1 MGYNK
6 PITARIQH
14 STNKGMKVQEPLLD
28 IGSATKKKELNYGAD
43 TSLTSGVE
51 NSKFVD
57 IAKPLAEGADG
68 PKAAAKQTAGQTAMF
83 GPEGSKPNPGLY
95 AGIVAEAKKKGGAQA
110 VAKNYNNFKSYKV
123 GKGGKR

>member
-14 STNKGMKVQEPLLD
+14 STSKGMKVQEPLLD
-28 IGSATKKKELNYGAD
+28 LGSAVKKTEIDYSAD

-57 IAKPLAEGADG
+57 VAKPLKEAMDG
-68 PKAAAKQTAGQTAMF
+68 KPEAAAKQTAGQTATF
-83 GPEGSKPNPGLY
+83 GPSGTSPNPKLY
-95 AGIVAEAKKKGGAQA
+95 AGIVKEAKKKE
-110 VAKNYNNFKSYKV
+110 
-123 GKGGKR
+123 

>member
-28 IGSATKKKELNYGAD
+28 LGSAVKKTEIDYSPDEGLMSGA
-43 TSLTSGVE
+43 E

-57 IAKPLAEGADG
+57 VAESVKEGMDG
-68 PKAAAKQTAGQTAMF
+68 PKAAAKQTVGQTAKF
-83 GPEGSKPNPGLY
+83 GPKGSNPNPGLY
-95 AGIVAEAKKKGGAQA
+95 AAIVAEAKKKGGAQA

>member
-28 IGSATKKKELNYGAD
+28 IGSVAKKTEEIDYSPDEGLM
-43 TSLTSGVE
+43 SGVE

-57 IAKPLAEGADG
+57 IAKPVKEAIDG
-68 PKAAAKQTAGQTAMF
+68 EPEAAAKKA
-83 GPEGSKPNPGLY
+83 L
-95 AGIVAEAKKKGGAQA
+95 KGGQNTLPIELQNAIKA
-110 VAKNYNNFKSYKV
+110 APGKKSYY
-123 GKGGKR
+123 GK

>member
-57 IAKPLAEGADG
+57 LAKPLAEGADG
-68 PKAAAKQTAGQTAMF
+68 PKAAAKKALEGGQNTLPIELQNAI
-83 GPEGSKPNPGLY
+83 KAAPG
-95 AGIVAEAKKKGGAQA
+95 
-110 VAKNYNNFKSYKV
+110 KNYKNGYY
-123 GKGGKR
+123 GK

>member
-28 IGSATKKKELNYGAD
+28 LGSAVKKAEIDYSAD
-43 TSLTSGVE
+43 SSLMSCVE

-57 IAKPLAEGADG
+57 VGKSVKESVDEES
-68 PKAAAKQTAGQTAMF
+68 TT
-83 GPEGSKPNPGLY
+83 SPGKNY
-95 AGIVAEAKKKGGAQA
+95 KKG
-110 VAKNYNNFKSYKV
+110 YY
-123 GKGGKR
+123 GK